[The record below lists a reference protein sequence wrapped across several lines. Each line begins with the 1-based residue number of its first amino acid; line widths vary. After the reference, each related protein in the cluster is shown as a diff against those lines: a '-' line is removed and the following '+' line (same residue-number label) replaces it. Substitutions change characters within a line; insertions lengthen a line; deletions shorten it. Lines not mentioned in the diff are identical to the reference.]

1 MAAGGGKLIANNAL
15 RASFGHIAV
24 SHYSGTTVNL
34 IIIANLFAS
43 HRKDMYVA
51 KEVIQFCNITTMQL
65 WRQVHFGKP
74 GYGEMIMFVSCRIA
88 LLSMPGFDYG
98 YRFSFQTVKVDV
110 KSCNLL
116 ENMLIA

>member
-1 MAAGGGKLIANNAL
+1 MQIMHFVLHLVIL
-15 RASFGHIAV
+15 PFPIIHL
-24 SHYSGTTVNL
+24 NL

-74 GYGEMIMFVSCRIA
+74 GCGEMIMFVSCRIA